1 MAKTWTQLRQEISR
15 RAGNAV
21 MRRVGTEIS
30 INGALATNQ
39 FHATQLGNLTNDW
52 GLAYSSVYA
61 SYTTDG
67 GAPLGQELEIQRF
80 RSDGTIGYVYTGAVG
95 FSPALQVGDR
105 VEIHTVFTAR
115 QILDA
120 VNQALRDTWPAF
132 YLISIDTTT
141 ILEKFKRQY
150 DLTTLAVRPR
160 HFIAAHVEPIFRV
173 GIGRATSGGT
183 NTLTDTTGSFALET
197 GKTYEI
203 AIYYGTGKGQVRTI
217 STWDDP
223 TKTFTVTQDWLVQP
237 DSTSEYMVKNLSDVY
252 YNWLGPLAKLRLDQ
266 DEDPTSLEILYDTY
280 ELWGARLR
288 LEYASPLPEL
298 TTEASTLPDS
308 VAGYVI
314 ARALYYLFIQ
324 NVGRS
329 AQFDVK
335 TAATLADQY
344 AKEAEGLRER
354 NRMKRLH
361 GTIKTDAQYMN
372 WSDREM
378 PFKR

>member
-1 MAKTWTQLRQEISR
+1 MTKTWPQIRQEISR

-30 INGALATNQ
+30 ITGALATNQ
-39 FHATQLGNLTNDW
+39 FHANQLGNLATDW
-52 GLAYSSVYA
+52 GVAYSEAYV

-67 GAPLGQELEIQRF
+67 QAPLGQSLEIQRF
-80 RSDGTIGYVYTGAVG
+80 RSDGSVGYVYTGAIG
-95 FSPALQVGDR
+95 FSAALQAGDR

-120 VNQALRDTWPAF
+120 VNQAIRDAWPAF
-132 YLISIDTTT
+132 YRLAIDQTT

-150 DLTTLAVRPR
+150 DLTALAVRPR
-160 HFIAAHVEPIFRV
+160 HFIAAHVEPIFRI
-173 GIGRATSGGT
+173 GIGRATGGSVS
-183 NTLTDTTGSFALET
+183 TLVDTTGSFNLET

-217 STWDDP
+217 DNWNDT
-223 TKTFTVTQDWLVQP
+223 TKTFTVTVDWTTAP
-237 DSTSEYMVKNLSDVY
+237 DDTSEYMVKNLSDVY
-252 YNWLGPLAKLRLDQ
+252 YNWLGPLTKIRLDQ

-288 LEYASPLPEL
+288 LEYAGLFTEL
-298 TTEASTLPDS
+298 AGESDTLPDS
-308 VAGYVI
+308 VWGYV
-314 ARALYYLFIQ
+314 APRALYYLFLNNI
-324 NVGRS
+324 GRS

-335 TAATLADQY
+335 TSATLADQF
-344 AKEAEGLRER
+344 KNEAEQYRDR
-354 NRMKRLH
+354 NRMKRLS